1 MKVPPALSRLIEELR
16 KLPGVG
22 EKTAQRLAF
31 HLLEAPAE
39 RSSSLARALAAMRE
53 KVRACTRC
61 GNLTEEE
68 LCSLCADPARANGL
82 LCVVESSRDL
92 LALEATGLY
101 RGSYHVLM
109 GSLSPMRGVGPGEL
123 RIAEL
128 LARVDAEGIRE
139 VILATDLDVEGEAT
153 ASYLATMLAT
163 TDVPGGV
170 PKGVKVTRIARGLP
184 IGGSLEH
191 ADGVTLGMA
200 LEGRREF

>member
-1 MKVPPALSRLIEELR
+1 MKLPPSLFRLVEELR

-39 RSSSLARALAAMRE
+39 RSASLAAAVTAMRGT
-53 KVRACTRC
+53 VRACSRC
-61 GNLTEEE
+61 GNLTEKE
-68 LCSLCADPARANGL
+68 LCSLCDDPARVNGL
-82 LCVVESSRDL
+82 LCVVESARDL

-101 RGSYHVLM
+101 RGSYHVLA
-109 GSLSPMRGVGPGEL
+109 GVLSPMRGVGPEQL

-128 LARVDAEGIRE
+128 LARVREERVAE

-153 ASYLATMLAT
+153 ASYLASILASAGI
-163 TDVPGGV
+163 PG
-170 PKGVKVTRIARGLP
+170 GVKVTRIARGLP

-191 ADGVTLGMA
+191 ADGVTLGLA